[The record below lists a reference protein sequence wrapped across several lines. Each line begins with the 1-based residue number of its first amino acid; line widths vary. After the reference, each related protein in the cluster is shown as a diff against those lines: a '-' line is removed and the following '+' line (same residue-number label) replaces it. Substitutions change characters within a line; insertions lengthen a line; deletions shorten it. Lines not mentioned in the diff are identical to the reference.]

1 MITVAQAAGSR
12 CVVSKNSE
20 HYIDARMDVRHPG
33 MSFIELVHN
42 GQVRKRLTV
51 DDAVAPEAIVE
62 LMRWELK

>member
-1 MITVAQAAGSR
+1 
-12 CVVSKNSE
+12 
-20 HYIDARMDVRHPG
+20 